1 MDLPVLF
8 SHGEKMGTA
17 PDLPAVLFLSLILT
31 TFFTGVISAALLALY
46 RRAVLRS
53 MNKQAPAPVSPAST
67 ETDSAPPTTANAS
80 PLEFILLNKQAPS
93 PTHKSEAFYS
103 RLKTIAK
110 KRVRVY
116 TFAGL
121 GYAFTMS
128 LSTFIVNPIKLLPF
142 TFLVT
147 FWIYFFPVLFS
158 LHLIIHYDKKLRRR
172 IPLGY
177 FLVYFTLIFLGA
189 VPRWGD
195 MLKASTSFILINTL
209 PLLLSLIFLNR
220 RTKAVAPLIM
230 SLVFFVITGL
240 NLAFAYGL
248 DPLSETILYSDHWLA
263 KTFIF
268 LSHAIHPAALVLI
281 TLILLALAGMSLVG
295 VFGFFLLRW
304 LGRAYEQK
312 KISDQSLLI
321 DAIWL
326 NFALIHA
333 LLLNPGK
340 PWLIFLGLIA
350 FLVYKLI
357 TVIGFAL
364 SKEKK
369 TAEEIPQ
376 LLFLRVFSLGKRSQA
391 LYQAMTALWRLG
403 GNPIFIT
410 GPDLLTTTV
419 EPHDFLDFLGNKLQ
433 KRFTDSEKTLNQQ
446 IDRIDTIPDHDG
458 NYRIQDFF
466 CYDNTWKMA
475 LSRLTKESE
484 VILMDLRNFSAKNAG
499 CKFEIEELI
508 NHIPTG
514 RVIFVFDK
522 TTDDSFMRQT
532 MISAWE
538 NMPSDSPNQIS
549 SGKINLFEYTGKRT
563 DEIQEL
569 LRVISV
575 TANPS

>member
-1 MDLPVLF
+1 MGSPVLF

-17 PDLPAVLFLSLILT
+17 SDLPAVLFLSLILT
-31 TFFTGVISAALLALY
+31 TFFTGVISAALLVLY
-46 RRAVLRS
+46 RRAALRW
-53 MNKQAPAPVSPAST
+53 MNRQAPAPASPASI
-67 ETDSAPPTTANAS
+67 EDDSTPLTTNVSPP
-80 PLEFILLNKQAPS
+80 EFILLNKQAPS
-93 PTHKSEAFYS
+93 PGSRAEAFYN
-103 RLKTIAK
+103 RLKVIAK
-110 KRVRVY
+110 KHVRIY
-116 TFAGL
+116 TFAGM
-121 GYAFTMS
+121 GYALTMS
-128 LSTFIVNPIKLLPF
+128 LSTFIFNPIKLLPF
-142 TFLVT
+142 TFLIA
-147 FWIYFFPVLFS
+147 FWIYLFPVLFS
-158 LHLIIHYDKKLRRR
+158 LHLIIHYDKKLSRW

-177 FLVYFTLIFLGA
+177 FLIYFALIFLGA

-195 MLKASTSFILINTL
+195 MLNALTSFIWINTF

-230 SLVFFVITGL
+230 SLVFFVITGII
-240 NLAFAYGL
+240 LALAYGL
-248 DPLSETILYSDHWLA
+248 VPLSETILYSNHWLA
-263 KTFIF
+263 ITLIT
-268 LSHAIHPAALVLI
+268 LSHKIHPAALAPI
-281 TLILLALAGMSLVG
+281 TLILLALSGISLVG

-321 DAIWL
+321 DALWL
-326 NFALIHA
+326 NFALVHA
-333 LLLNPGK
+333 LLLNPSK
-340 PWLIFLGLIA
+340 PRLIFLGLIA

-357 TVIGFAL
+357 AVIGFAL
-364 SKEKK
+364 SKEK
-369 TAEEIPQ
+369 TTTEEIPQ

-391 LYQAMTALWRLG
+391 LYQAMTAFWRLG

-410 GPDLLTTTV
+410 GPDLLTSTV

-446 IDRIDTIPDHDG
+446 IDRIDTTPDHDG

-484 VILMDLRNFSAKNAG
+484 VILMDLRSFSKKNAG

-514 RVIFVFDK
+514 QVIFVIDK

-532 MISAWE
+532 MTSAWE
-538 NMPSDSPNQIS
+538 NMPSDSPNRIS
-549 SGKINLFEYTGKRT
+549 SEKINLFEYTGKRT
-563 DEIQEL
+563 NEIQEL
-569 LRVISV
+569 LHIISAV
-575 TANPS
+575 ANPS